1 MMSSPAPPPP
11 ADGRGPRAALVFALT
26 AERLSI
32 WYEHGQWPTEAQ
44 GASLAADWLSRTRR
58 SLPLAQ
64 RRHLSGLSD
73 QLARQIAGSL
83 SREAG
88 LFTTHEMMEALDPKH
103 ESELTQSLMAEC
115 ERLLDAESAA
125 DASPDADV
133 AQPAR

>member
-32 WYEHGQWPTEAQ
+32 WYEHGQWPTAAQ
-44 GASLAADWLSRTRR
+44 GASLAADWLSRTKR

-64 RRHLSGLSD
+64 RRHLSDLSD

-88 LFTTHEMMEALDPKH
+88 LYTAHEMMESLDPNYH
-103 ESELTQSLMAEC
+103 AGSQVAQALMRECEHVFAASDVELT
-115 ERLLDAESAA
+115 D
-125 DASPDADV
+125 
-133 AQPAR
+133 